1 MLFKKEK
8 DKEEIE
14 VHHHIYKNEKFAL
27 ETKNKSGI
35 DIKFLRKIYCCT
47 GFKEHSGY
55 EETKIIKVGVDSYEC
70 ECRDSFIKDVI
81 IFLSEGKAE
90 IGSHIYNGDLKIM
103 VGKNLFNFT
112 LDDIDYIETFRR
124 LRRETLEK
132 ENKKV
137 NKGTRKRKRN

>member
-1 MLFKKEK
+1 
-8 DKEEIE
+8 
-14 VHHHIYKNEKFAL
+14 
-27 ETKNKSGI
+27 
-35 DIKFLRKIYCCT
+35 
-47 GFKEHSGY
+47 
-55 EETKIIKVGVDSYEC
+55 
-70 ECRDSFIKDVI
+70 
-81 IFLSEGKAE
+81 
-90 IGSHIYNGDLKIM
+90 M